1 MVPEW
6 KIVAAN
12 GRKVPKSSRRS
23 VARAGL
29 VVLCVQE
36 AVFSTWCDTGC
47 KADISWLL
55 LTVWCPAAKG
65 LLCFEM
71 VPISSIT
78 YTTQL
83 GLDHHE
89 S

>member
-1 MVPEW
+1 MVLEW
-6 KIVAAN
+6 KIVAAT
-12 GRKVPKSSRRS
+12 GREVPKSSRRS

-29 VVLCVQE
+29 GVLCVQE

-55 LTVWCPAAKG
+55 TAWCPAVKG
-65 LLCFEM
+65 LLCFET

-83 GLDHHE
+83 GLDRHE